1 MAKVAILLLLAVS
14 SGCGGSEDSSDNTSI
29 TLYTCVSDTTI
40 GPVIEAFEDANPGT
54 KVELFRAPT
63 GDLNARVAGDV
74 RSGGLKADV
83 VWACDPL
90 TMQDYVDQGL
100 VGGWT
105 PTTSSP
111 PSSAPTTTSA
121 WPSSTWSPLPAR
133 SQRASRDLVGPDRDG
148 VRRRGCRA

>member
-1 MAKVAILLLLAVS
+1 MTPPRVVATSVVALVLLGACGDADAGS
-14 SGCGGSEDSSDNTSI
+14 STAEGSGDAAAPETI

-40 GPVIEAFEDANPGT
+40 QPVIERFEQDHDGYT
-54 KVELFRAPT
+54 VDLFRAPT

-100 VGGWT
+100 VGAGPRSPRS
-105 PTTSSP
+105 PTTC
-111 PSSAPTTTSA
+111 APTTTWR
-121 WPSSTWSPLPAR
+121 WPSSTWWP
-133 SQRASRDLVGPDRDG
+133 
-148 VRRRGCRA
+148 